1 MRTWLSTVFV
11 GIAAVAGYLAAPGRP
26 VSAQIQTV
34 PFTTGQSVLLTFESG
49 RNQQWC
55 TVTMQHG
62 DFLGCAVERAVGREE
77 RVIWYNLRFVERL
90 EKRER

>member
-1 MRTWLSTVFV
+1 MRTWLSTVLV

-26 VSAQIQTV
+26 VSAQIQGP
-34 PFTTGQSVLLTFESG
+34 PFIAGETILLTFESG

-55 TVTMQHG
+55 LVSGHQG
-62 DFLGCAVERAVGREE
+62 DFLGCASGRAVGRED